1 MRLQEF
7 FQGFVPSAKQ
17 TSTLSQDGVSNNQLM
32 DKLIR
37 SLVPGQTLLGEI
49 LSNKDGQ
56 IELRLDSQLLLHA
69 TLEQNMNLEV
79 GSKMTFQ
86 VKNNGKSLTLNPL
99 FTNTATDTTTLKA
112 IEMAGLPLNKQSVE
126 LTREFI
132 GRGLPIHRQ
141 SLTQAYHELTQNE
154 TAQPK
159 DIAILHKLG
168 IEVSKQSLQQ
178 LSNYR
183 ETAYQFETASKSL
196 VDGLVDMAE
205 QFTAEGKPQQAQAL
219 LKDVW
224 NMLEQQ
230 MPSESVTHLES
241 SKLPQQAV
249 ENVEY
254 TKGQDVSLRQNDEMI
269 QTKSTMNSE
278 VLKNNDVSEDA
289 SQLRLQNSYEQD
301 MNEQISGGDISAK
314 EIPLSQDTTEKILH
328 IDDKIDANTLENKQ
342 TSENPVEN
350 KVNIEYTTPNQ
361 AKKETILAKDLFEVL
376 TDKLGKEGEPPQ
388 KQEFISTVKDM
399 LLDKWLQA
407 SGLSL
412 KDVETKEKVTELYHR
427 LGKLLLETEQIAE
440 QAGGKELPGFQMV
453 KEFQQN
459 LNFLNQVNQ
468 FSQFIQL
475 PLYQEGKS
483 AHGDLY
489 VFSSKKNLTL
499 KDGKISAYL
508 HLDMANLGSVGIYV
522 AMENQKVNTQFML
535 ESEESLKL
543 IEDNIDA
550 LTKRLQKRGYQLSYT
565 TQLGQTTE
573 KKGIAPIEQEQEE
586 VRKIQEF
593 SFDVRA

>member
-86 VKNNGKSLTLNPL
+86 VKNNGKTLTLNPL

-205 QFTAEGKPQQAQAL
+205 QFAAEGKPQQAQAL

-230 MPSESVTHLES
+230 MPSETVNPLES
-241 SKLPQQAV
+241 SKLPKQAV

-254 TKGQDVSLRQNDEMI
+254 TKGQDVS
-269 QTKSTMNSE
+269 
-278 VLKNNDVSEDA
+278 EDA
-289 SQLRLQNSYEQD
+289 IQLRLQNSYEQD

-314 EIPLSQDTTEKILH
+314 EIPLSQDTTEKNLH

-350 KVNIEYTTPNQ
+350 KQISENTVENKVNIEATTPNQ

-535 ESEESLKL
+535 ENEESLEL

>member
-56 IELRLDSQLLLHA
+56 IDLRLDSQLLLHA

-86 VKNNGKSLTLNPL
+86 VKNNGKTLTLNPL

-168 IEVSKQSLQQ
+168 IEVSKLSLQQ

-205 QFTAEGKPQQAQAL
+205 QFAAEGKPQQAQAL

-230 MPSESVTHLES
+230 MPSESVNPLES
-241 SKLPQQAV
+241 SKLPKQAV

-254 TKGQDVSLRQNDEMI
+254 TKGQDVS
-269 QTKSTMNSE
+269 
-278 VLKNNDVSEDA
+278 EDA
-289 SQLRLQNSYEQD
+289 IQLRLQNSYEQD

-314 EIPLSQDTTEKILH
+314 EIPLSQDTTEKKLH

-350 KVNIEYTTPNQ
+350 KQISENTVENKVNIEATTPNQ

-468 FSQFIQL
+468 LSQFIQL

-535 ESEESLKL
+535 ENEESLEL

>member
-86 VKNNGKSLTLNPL
+86 VKNNGKTLTLNPL

-205 QFTAEGKPQQAQAL
+205 QFAAEGKPQQAQAL
-219 LKDVW
+219 LKDIW

-230 MPSESVTHLES
+230 MPSETVNPLES
-241 SKLPQQAV
+241 SKLPKQAV

-254 TKGQDVSLRQNDEMI
+254 TKGQDVS
-269 QTKSTMNSE
+269 
-278 VLKNNDVSEDA
+278 EDA
-289 SQLRLQNSYEQD
+289 IQLRLQNSYEQD

-350 KVNIEYTTPNQ
+350 KQISENTVENKVHIEATTPNQ
-361 AKKETILAKDLFEVL
+361 AKKETILAKDLFGAL

-468 FSQFIQL
+468 LSQFIQL

-535 ESEESLKL
+535 ENEESLEL

>member
-7 FQGFVPSAKQ
+7 FQGFVPSAMQ

-56 IELRLDSQLLLHA
+56 VELRLDNQLLLHA

-86 VKNNGKSLTLNPL
+86 VKNNGKTLTLNPL

-196 VDGLVDMAE
+196 VEGLVDMAE
-205 QFTAEGKPQQAQAL
+205 QFIAEGKPQQAQAFL
-219 LKDVW
+219 RDVW

-230 MPSESVTHLES
+230 MPSDTVESVES
-241 SKLPQQAV
+241 SKLQEQAV
-249 ENVEY
+249 KNVEY
-254 TKGQDVSLRQNDEMI
+254 TKGQDVSLQQKDLEMI
-269 QTKSTMNSE
+269 QTESTMNPE
-278 VLKNNDVSEDA
+278 VEKNNAVSRDT
-289 SQLRLQNSYEQD
+289 SQFKLQNSYEQE
-301 MNEQISGGDISAK
+301 MKEQISGGDISGK
-314 EIPLSQDTTEKILH
+314 ESLLSHDTKSGI
-328 IDDKIDANTLENKQ
+328 ENK
-342 TSENPVEN
+342 TH
-350 KVNIEYTTPNQ
+350 IEATITNQ
-361 AKKETILAKDLFEVL
+361 SMNETILAKEVFEVL
-376 TDKLGKEGEPPQ
+376 ADKLGKAGEPPQ
-388 KQEFISTVKDM
+388 KQELISTVKDM

-475 PLYQEGKS
+475 PFYQEGKS

-489 VFSSKKNLTL
+489 VFSSKRNLTL

-535 ESEESLKL
+535 ENEESLEL
-543 IEDNIDA
+543 IEDNIEV
-550 LTKRLQKRGYQLSYT
+550 LTKRLQKRGYQLRYT
-565 TQLGQTTE
+565 TQLGSTIE
-573 KKGIAPIEQEQEE
+573 KKGIVPIEQEQEE

>member
-86 VKNNGKSLTLNPL
+86 VKNNGKTLTLNPL

-112 IEMAGLPLNKQSVE
+112 IEMAGLPLNKHSVE

-178 LSNYR
+178 LFNYR
-183 ETAYQFETASKSL
+183 ETAYQFETASKYL

-205 QFTAEGKPQQAQAL
+205 QFVAEGKPQQAQAL

-230 MPSESVTHLES
+230 MPSETENPLES
-241 SKLPQQAV
+241 SKLPKQAV

-254 TKGQDVSLRQNDEMI
+254 TKGQDVS
-269 QTKSTMNSE
+269 
-278 VLKNNDVSEDA
+278 EDA
-289 SQLRLQNSYEQD
+289 IQLRLQNSYEQD

-314 EIPLSQDTTEKILH
+314 EIPLSQDTTEKNLH

-350 KVNIEYTTPNQ
+350 KQISENTVENKVNIEATTPNQ

-440 QAGGKELPGFQMV
+440 QAGGKELPVFQMV

-468 FSQFIQL
+468 LSQFIQL

-535 ESEESLKL
+535 ENEESLEL

>member
-86 VKNNGKSLTLNPL
+86 VKNNGKTLTLNPL

-205 QFTAEGKPQQAQAL
+205 QFATEGKPQQAQAL

-230 MPSESVTHLES
+230 MPSETENPLES
-241 SKLPQQAV
+241 SKLPKQAV

-254 TKGQDVSLRQNDEMI
+254 TKGQDVS
-269 QTKSTMNSE
+269 
-278 VLKNNDVSEDA
+278 EDA
-289 SQLRLQNSYEQD
+289 IQLRLQNSYEQD

-314 EIPLSQDTTEKILH
+314 EIPLSQDTTEKNLH

-350 KVNIEYTTPNQ
+350 KQISENTVENKVNIEATTPNQ

-440 QAGGKELPGFQMV
+440 QAGGKELPVFQMV

-468 FSQFIQL
+468 LSQFIQL

-535 ESEESLKL
+535 ENEESLEL

>member
-56 IELRLDSQLLLHA
+56 IDLRLDSQLLLHA

-86 VKNNGKSLTLNPL
+86 VKNNGKTLTLNPL

-154 TAQPK
+154 TAKPK

-168 IEVSKQSLQQ
+168 IEVSKLSLQQ

-205 QFTAEGKPQQAQAL
+205 QFAAEGKPQQAQAL

-230 MPSESVTHLES
+230 MPSESVNPLES
-241 SKLPQQAV
+241 SKLPKQAV

-254 TKGQDVSLRQNDEMI
+254 TKGQDVS
-269 QTKSTMNSE
+269 
-278 VLKNNDVSEDA
+278 EDA
-289 SQLRLQNSYEQD
+289 IQLRLQNSYEQD

-314 EIPLSQDTTEKILH
+314 EIPLSQDTTEKKLH

-350 KVNIEYTTPNQ
+350 KQISENTVENKVNIEATTPNQ

-468 FSQFIQL
+468 LSQFIQL

-535 ESEESLKL
+535 ENEESLEL

>member
-7 FQGFVPSAKQ
+7 FQEFVQSTKQ
-17 TSTLSQDGVSNNQLM
+17 TSTVNQDGVTNSQLM

-37 SLVPGQTLLGEI
+37 SLIPGQTLLGEI

-56 IELRLDSQLLLHA
+56 VELRLDNQLLLHA
-69 TLEQNMNLEV
+69 TLEQDMNLEV

-86 VKNNGKSLTLNPL
+86 VKNNGKTLTLNPL
-99 FTNTATDTTTLKA
+99 FTNTATDSTTLKA

-141 SLTQAYHELTQNE
+141 SLTQAYHELTQSEN
-154 TAQPK
+154 TQPK

-168 IEVSKQSLQQ
+168 IEVSEQSIKQ

-183 ETAYQFETASKSL
+183 ETAYQFETASKAL
-196 VDGLVDMAE
+196 IDGFVEMTE
-205 QFTAEGKPQQAQAL
+205 QLKVLGKTEQAQGF
-219 LKDVW
+219 LKDIW
-224 NMLEQQ
+224 NMLEQA
-230 MPSESVTHLES
+230 MSAKTIDSFENENTLIT
-241 SKLPQQAV
+241 AV
-249 ENVEY
+249 LQENVVE
-254 TKGQDVSLRQNDEMI
+254 TADFAKG
-269 QTKSTMNSE
+269 T
-278 VLKNNDVSEDA
+278 
-289 SQLRLQNSYEQD
+289 
-301 MNEQISGGDISAK
+301 DISVSINQFEVQDEVMASK
-314 EIPLSQDTTEKILH
+314 SDITEEISTQTVDNQDRNI
-328 IDDKIDANTLENKQ
+328 LENKQ
-342 TSENPVEN
+342 NAENMGDVKDRIDVSENRAEN
-350 KVNIEYTTPNQ
+350 ERALP
-361 AKKETILAKDLFEVL
+361 KDIFTLFLDNLVSERNH
-376 TDKLGKEGEPPQ
+376 PQ
-388 KQEFISTVKDM
+388 KQEIISTIKDL

-427 LGKLLLETEQIAE
+427 LGKLLLETEQLAE
-440 QAGGKELPGFQMV
+440 QAGGKELPGFQMI

-475 PLYQEGKS
+475 PLYQDGKS

-489 VFSSKKNLTL
+489 VYSSKENLTI

-508 HLDMANLGSVGIYV
+508 HLDMANLGSVGVYV
-522 AMENQKVNTQFML
+522 AMENQKVNTQFTL
-535 ESEESLKL
+535 ENDESLRL
-543 IEDNIDA
+543 IEENIEA

-565 TQLGQTTE
+565 TQIGSSKD
-573 KKGIAPIEQEQEE
+573 KKGIAPIVNEQDEMK
-586 VRKIQEF
+586 KIQEF

>member
-86 VKNNGKSLTLNPL
+86 VKNNGKTLTLNPL

-168 IEVSKQSLQQ
+168 IEVSKLSLQQ

-205 QFTAEGKPQQAQAL
+205 QFAAEGKPQQAQAL

-230 MPSESVTHLES
+230 MPSESVNPLES
-241 SKLPQQAV
+241 SKLPKQAV

-254 TKGQDVSLRQNDEMI
+254 TKGQDVS
-269 QTKSTMNSE
+269 
-278 VLKNNDVSEDA
+278 EDA
-289 SQLRLQNSYEQD
+289 IQLRLQNSYEQD

-314 EIPLSQDTTEKILH
+314 EIPLSQDTTEKNLH

-350 KVNIEYTTPNQ
+350 KQISENTVENKVNIEATTPNQ

-468 FSQFIQL
+468 LSQFIQL

-522 AMENQKVNTQFML
+522 AMENKKVNTQFML
-535 ESEESLKL
+535 ENEESLEL

>member
-86 VKNNGKSLTLNPL
+86 VKNNGKTLTLNPL

-168 IEVSKQSLQQ
+168 IEVSKLSLQQ

-205 QFTAEGKPQQAQAL
+205 QFAAEGKPQQAQAL

-230 MPSESVTHLES
+230 MPSESVNPLES
-241 SKLPQQAV
+241 SKLPKQAV

-254 TKGQDVSLRQNDEMI
+254 TKGQDVS
-269 QTKSTMNSE
+269 
-278 VLKNNDVSEDA
+278 EDA
-289 SQLRLQNSYEQD
+289 IQLRLQNSYEQD

-314 EIPLSQDTTEKILH
+314 EIPLSQDTTEKNLH

-350 KVNIEYTTPNQ
+350 KQISENTVENKVNIEATTPNQ

-468 FSQFIQL
+468 LSQFIQL

-535 ESEESLKL
+535 ENEESLEL

>member
-86 VKNNGKSLTLNPL
+86 VKNNGKTLTLNPL

-205 QFTAEGKPQQAQAL
+205 QFAAEGKPQQAQAL
-219 LKDVW
+219 LKDIW

-230 MPSESVTHLES
+230 MPSETVNPLES
-241 SKLPQQAV
+241 SKSPKQAV
-249 ENVEY
+249 ENLEY
-254 TKGQDVSLRQNDEMI
+254 TKGQDVS
-269 QTKSTMNSE
+269 
-278 VLKNNDVSEDA
+278 EDA
-289 SQLRLQNSYEQD
+289 IQLRLQNSYEQD

-314 EIPLSQDTTEKILH
+314 EIPLSQDTTEKNLH

-350 KVNIEYTTPNQ
+350 KQISENTVENKVNIEATTPNQ

-468 FSQFIQL
+468 LSQFIQL

-535 ESEESLKL
+535 ENEESLEL